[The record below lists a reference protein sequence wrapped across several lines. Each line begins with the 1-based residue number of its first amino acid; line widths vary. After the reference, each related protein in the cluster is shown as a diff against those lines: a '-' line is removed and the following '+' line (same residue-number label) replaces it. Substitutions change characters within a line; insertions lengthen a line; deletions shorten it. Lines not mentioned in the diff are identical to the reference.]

1 MLHVDSV
8 FFFFFFMNVKKK
20 RGLGDVLKEM
30 IIHAFETERH
40 AVACLM
46 QET

>member
-1 MLHVDSV
+1 MDVLDIDRI
-8 FFFFFFMNVKKK
+8 FFSFSMNEKK
-20 RGLGDVLKEM
+20 RFRHILKEM